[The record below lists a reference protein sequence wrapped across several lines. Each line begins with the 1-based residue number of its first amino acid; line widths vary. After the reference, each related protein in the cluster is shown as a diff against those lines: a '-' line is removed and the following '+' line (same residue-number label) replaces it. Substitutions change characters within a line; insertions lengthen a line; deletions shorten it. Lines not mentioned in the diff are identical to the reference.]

1 MTTASLFARF
11 ATATLLA
18 AASAPAFAAELNL
31 YTTREPGLMQ
41 PLLDA
46 YTTSTGTKVN
56 AIFIKDGLA
65 ERVAAEGANSPADVL
80 MTVDFGRLID
90 LVDKGLAQ
98 KVSSKTLEAA
108 VPAQFRDP
116 DGQWFGLSAR
126 ARVAY
131 VSKERLGDLKALT
144 YEELADPK
152 YKGKICIRSGQH
164 PYNTSLIAAVI
175 TRDGAEAAKTWLT
188 GFKANLAQ
196 KPAGGDRDGAR
207 DILAGVCDIAIGN
220 SYYVGLMRAG
230 KGGAEQKGWAEA
242 INVVLPTFAKGG
254 THVNVSGA
262 AVAKN
267 APNRDEAVKFLE
279 FLVSDE
285 AQGVFAQANYEYPIK
300 VGAPVDPI
308 LAEFGALQPD
318 QTPLVDIARNR
329 KAAST
334 LVDQV
339 GFDN

>member
-1 MTTASLFARF
+1 MSTVRFIACVAALVAGGSAS
-11 ATATLLA
+11 
-18 AASAPAFAAELNL
+18 AAELNL

-46 YTTSTGTKVN
+46 YTTATGTKVN

-65 ERVAAEGANSPADVL
+65 ERVAAEGANAPADVL

-90 LVDKGLAQ
+90 LSDKGLTQ
-98 KVSSKTLEAA
+98 KVASKTLEAA

-152 YKGKICIRSGQH
+152 YKGKVCIRSGQH

-175 TRDGAEAAKTWLT
+175 TRDGPEAAKTWLT
-188 GFKANLAQ
+188 GLKANLAQ

-207 DILAGVCDIAIGN
+207 DILAGVCDVAIGN
-220 SYYVGLMRAG
+220 SYYVGLMLSG
-230 KGGAEQKGWAEA
+230 KGGAEQKKWAEA
-242 INVVLPTFAKGG
+242 VNVVLPTFAKGG

-267 APNRDEAVKFLE
+267 APNRDEAVRFLE

-300 VGAPVDPI
+300 AGAPVDPI
-308 LAEFGALQPD
+308 LADFGALKAD
-318 QTPLVDIARNR
+318 STPLVEIAKNR
-329 KAAST
+329 KAASA